1 MVKNDILE
9 NEVIELGAA
18 STQTKGGNIA
28 GSYDG
33 DPVLRYNGAGNGIE
47 SQD

>member
-18 STQTKGGNIA
+18 SVETKGFDPMGIVDTENSGVHLIA
-28 GSYDG
+28 G
-33 DPVLRYNGAGNGIE
+33 GI
-47 SQD
+47 QNHD